1 MTTLQERQ
9 YGVTDARTI
18 ALSPQGHSGSSSA
31 HAAVPNRPLCALL
44 AAAPG
49 HQARPKARQAPC
61 QLFPATASLPSSKSG
76 GAA

>member
-9 YGVTDARTI
+9 YGVTDARTF
-18 ALSPQGHSGSSSA
+18 ALSPPGHSGSSSA
-31 HAAVPNRPLCALL
+31 HAAVPNHPICALL

-49 HQARPKARQAPC
+49 HQARPKARPAPC
-61 QLFPATASLPSSKSG
+61 QLLCATGSLQSSKSG